1 MNQTCDRCGP
11 AIGAA
16 DRAGRVRHVIGGG
29 YRRAGMAGPAA
40 AALLA
45 VCLSAGCGGNP
56 PASRSAASPGVA
68 HVMATV
74 PGGPQ
79 HVTPLRAVQQ
89 ASIPVPNLSWLT
101 FYQGF
106 VWVKRDDGFVTRI
119 DPRSDKPAGQVGG
132 YTDQQHY
139 CQGIGAGGGAVW
151 SCAGGSIT
159 RIDPGRM
166 KIVATIPAG
175 KIAGQGRLVFADGHL
190 WVITGRTGNQLT
202 GIDAATN
209 RPGPVIKL
217 PAGCSDLANLAP
229 GTGAVWVL
237 CPSFAPGA
245 SKVIKVDVA
254 RRTIQGTLTLT
265 ALNGFATPTDL
276 WVGSQRGLVRVD
288 ATTLQPVALFQGVN
302 TGLDGDVAVDGDR
315 VWVRAQDGFL
325 YRIDAKSD
333 TVAEQIKPE
342 GAPGGGSVLVATGS
356 IWTTADDISY
366 LLRLRAEG

>member
-1 MNQTCDRCGP
+1 MT
-11 AIGAA
+11 
-16 DRAGRVRHVIGGG
+16 
-29 YRRAGMAGPAA
+29 
-40 AALLA
+40 
-45 VCLSAGCGGNP
+45 
-56 PASRSAASPGVA
+56 
-68 HVMATV
+68 TV
-74 PGGPQ
+74 PGSPQ
-79 HVTPLRAVQQ
+79 HITPLRAVQQ

-119 DPRSDKPAGQVGG
+119 DPRSNKPSGQVGA

-151 SCAGGSIT
+151 SCSESNIT
-159 RIDPGRM
+159 RIDPERM

-175 KIAGQGRLVFADGHL
+175 KVFDQGRLVFADGHL
-190 WVITGRTGNQLT
+190 WVITGRNGDQLT

-217 PAGCSDLANLAP
+217 PVGCSDLAQ

-237 CPSFAPGA
+237 CPAA
-245 SKVIKVDVA
+245 SRVVKVDVA
-254 RRTIQGTLTLT
+254 HRTIQGTLTLT
-265 ALNGFATPTDL
+265 AINGFSTPTDL
-276 WVGSQRGLVRVD
+276 WVGSDRGLVRVD
-288 ATTLQPVALFQGVN
+288 AKSLEPVALFEGVS

-315 VWVRAQDGFL
+315 VWVRTRDGFL
-325 YRIDAKSD
+325 YRIDAGSN
-333 TVAEQIKPE
+333 TVAEQIKPVGE
-342 GAPGGGSVLVATGS
+342 PGGGSLLVATGS

>member
-1 MNQTCDRCGP
+1 
-11 AIGAA
+11 
-16 DRAGRVRHVIGGG
+16 
-29 YRRAGMAGPAA
+29 
-40 AALLA
+40 
-45 VCLSAGCGGNP
+45 
-56 PASRSAASPGVA
+56 
-68 HVMATV
+68 MATV
-74 PGGPQ
+74 PGSPQ
-79 HVTPLRAVQQ
+79 HITPLRAVQQ

-101 FYQGF
+101 FYDGF
-106 VWVKRDDGFVTRI
+106 VWVKRDDGFVTRV
-119 DPRSDKPAGQVGG
+119 DPRSNKPSGQVGA

-151 SCAGGSIT
+151 SCSGSSIT

-166 KIVATIPAG
+166 KIVATIPVG
-175 KIAGQGRLVFADGHL
+175 KVFDQGRLVFADGHL
-190 WVITGRTGNQLT
+190 WVITGRNGNELV

-217 PAGCSDLANLAP
+217 PVGCSDLANLAP
-229 GTGAVWVL
+229 GTDTVWVL
-237 CPSFAPGA
+237 CPVA
-245 SKVIKVDVA
+245 SRVVKVDVA
-254 RRTIQGTLTLT
+254 HRTIRGTLTLT
-265 ALNGFATPTDL
+265 AINGFSTPTDL
-276 WVGSQRGLVRVD
+276 WVGADRGLVRVD
-288 ATTLQPVALFQGVN
+288 AKTLEPVALFEGVS

-366 LLRLRAEG
+366 LLRLRSED